1 MTENLEDIIEGC
13 RHKNPKPQHLLYE
26 RFSAR
31 MFGVCL
37 RYAGSYE
44 DAQDVLH
51 EGFIKAFE
59 KIGQFQGKGAFEG
72 WLRRIMINT
81 ALEKYRNRYKIIN
94 IQDNITEVEGQGFEE
109 LAENMTANEIMQFI
123 QELSPK
129 YRLVFNLFAIEG
141 YTHKEISAMLNITE
155 GTSKSDLSRARTILQ
170 EKVKKYYNHSI
181 RTGMRI

>member
-1 MTENLEDIIEGC
+1 MTENLENIIEGC
-13 RHKNPKPQHLLYE
+13 RFKNPKAQHLLYMQ
-26 RFSAR
+26 FSAR

-51 EGFIKAFE
+51 EGFLKAFE
-59 KIGQFQGKGAFEG
+59 KIGQFQHKGAFEG

-81 ALEKYRNRYKIIN
+81 ALEKYRNKYKIIN
-94 IQDNITEVEGQGFEE
+94 LQDNISEVEGLGFEN
-109 LAENMTANEIMQFI
+109 LAENMTVSELMNFI

-129 YRLVFNLFAIEG
+129 YRMVFNLYAIEG
-141 YTHKEISAMLNITE
+141 YTHKEISVMLNITE

-170 EKVKKYYNHSI
+170 EKVKKYYDQSI
-181 RTGMRI
+181 RTGTRV